1 MQKNHLFDAE
11 RPFVAG
17 LGSHHYA
24 CRETRNA
31 NGLGVLEVFRK
42 RMEEGGLDMT
52 AKFTR
57 RRLSRPA
64 AKVLARPRELFGES
78 LPELLLLVAVV
89 AAVVSA
95 VLGLDGVA

>member
-1 MQKNHLFDAE
+1 MNT
-11 RPFVAG
+11 RVA
-17 LGSHHYA
+17 
-24 CRETRNA
+24 
-31 NGLGVLEVFRK
+31 
-42 RMEEGGLDMT
+42 
-52 AKFTR
+52 R